1 MRRTIAAVMIGTV
14 LGSVLTGLV
23 AMSSAIAS
31 DPSASSSQ
39 LVASAAATLSAPAPT
54 PDIIAVTV
62 STPVVVIVEDEPAPY
77 EEGTDPVLGGRRWGT
92 RSRKVSGARG
102 HAVTSDLHSDVENYE
117 SSLLTRQQS
126 SELLDIFRDSRG
138 VHRLINSYGGDPD
151 DTRYYVKQIDAN
163 EDVVG
168 NDTPWVTAVL
178 RADFASP
185 EGIRG
190 IEMRVY
196 RKKIS
201 ELRLDNTPYVE
212 RTQVSYLDSAGELS
226 TSAGYH
232 PPGDSGVG
240 TDGLA
245 TIRFRN

>member
-14 LGSVLTGLV
+14 IGSVLTGLM
-23 AMSSAIAS
+23 ALSSASAS
-31 DPSASSSQ
+31 NPAASSSQ
-39 LVASAAATLSAPAPT
+39 MVASAATPSAPAPT
-54 PDIIAVTV
+54 PDVIVVTA
-62 STPVVVIVEDEPAPY
+62 STPVAVIVEDDPAPY
-77 EEGTDPVLGGRRWGT
+77 DEGTDPVLGGGRWGT
-92 RSRKVSGARG
+92 RSRKVTGARG

-117 SSLLTRQQS
+117 SDLLTQQQS
-126 SELLDIFRDSRG
+126 SALLHLFRDSRG
-138 VHRLINSYGGDPD
+138 VHRIINSYGGDPD
-151 DTRYYVKQIDAN
+151 DTHYYVKQIDAN
-163 EDVVG
+163 EDIVG

-201 ELRLDNTPYVE
+201 ESRLDNTPYVE
-212 RTQVSYLDSAGELS
+212 LTQVSYLDSTGELS
-226 TSAGYH
+226 RSAGYH
-232 PPGDSGVG
+232 PPGSSGVG